1 MKPKK
6 YANGSSLVEYVVI
19 ASVLASLFFGLPAIR
34 DLLEQHH
41 DQAAETLSI
50 PN

>member
-1 MKPKK
+1 MKLRKHI
-6 YANGSSLVEYVVI
+6 NGSSLVEYVVI
-19 ASVLASLFFGLPAIR
+19 AGVLAGLFFGLPAIR

-41 DQAAETLSI
+41 DQAVDTLSI